1 MSEFGTSV
9 LERPAT
15 ATGYPV
21 LVIDD
26 HELFATSLRMA
37 LRMKGFDARQ
47 AEVGKLPEV
56 LAQRCPR
63 GGGLVVL
70 GLDLSRDARGNRV
83 RGADLVRGLRAQ
95 GWQILVV
102 SGRVDQS
109 ATAVAIA
116 EGAFGSVPKSSS
128 FETLLRTVT
137 AAAQGRAVMSEAE
150 RQAWLARH
158 QSHLVRER
166 AVNQRLDRLSNR
178 ERQVLELLA
187 EGLRASAIAAKFVVS
202 MTTVRT
208 QIRSILTKLEVT
220 SQLEAVAL
228 VYQRR
233 RW

>member
-15 ATGYPV
+15 TGYPV

-47 AEVGKLPEV
+47 AEVGKFTEV
-56 LAQRCPR
+56 LAQPCPR
-63 GGGLVVL
+63 DGGLVVL
-70 GLDLSRDARGNRV
+70 DLDLGRDANGNWLS
-83 RGADLVRGLRAQ
+83 GADLVRGLRAQ
-95 GWQILVV
+95 GWKVLIV

-116 EGAFGSVPKSSS
+116 EGALGSVPKSSS
-128 FETLLRTVT
+128 FETLLRTVVAT
-137 AAAQGRAVMSEAE
+137 AQGRAVMSEAE

-158 QSHLVRER
+158 RSQLVRER
-166 AVNQRLDRLSNR
+166 AVNQRLGRLSNR

-187 EGLRASAIAAKFVVS
+187 EGLRASAIAEKFVVS

-208 QIRSILTKLEVT
+208 QIRSVLTKLEVT

-228 VYQRR
+228 VHQRR